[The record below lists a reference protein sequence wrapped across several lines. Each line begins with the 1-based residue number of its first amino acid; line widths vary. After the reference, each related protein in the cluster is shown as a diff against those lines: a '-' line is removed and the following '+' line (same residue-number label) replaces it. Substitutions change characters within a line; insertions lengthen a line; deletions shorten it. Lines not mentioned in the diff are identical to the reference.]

1 MFLFPIAASLLAIV
15 FSLFLA
21 RKIKATPSG
30 SGKIID
36 ISQTIQEE
44 AKAYLK
50 KQYQTIGLVSFFIF
64 VILCLA
70 INFKAAL
77 GFLLGVIFSALIGY
91 LGMMVSSQANPKV
104 VEAAKKGLDPS
115 LKLAFRSGAAIGF
128 LVVGMGLLAVS
139 GFYFLFKDLD
149 ALVALGFGGS
159 LTSVFSRLGNGIF
172 SKTAAINA
180 NLVGKA
186 KKDIPDDDSRNLI
199 TIAALVGNNVND
211 CVGSVADLF
220 ETYVVTLVAAMLLGH
235 LLFINQV
242 AVFLPLI
249 LASMGIFAS
258 IPVTFLVKIGGKM
271 NIIAAFYKALLG
283 AVLFVT
289 IGFFPALKELAGSL
303 DISFVNLYL
312 LSFLGLMIVVAIFF
326 AAERAPTKKY
336 NSLGSIASASETEN
350 KENVIHGLMR
360 RTRSTILL
368 VILICIGILIS
379 FSLAGLYG
387 LTVTSLVMFSLIEMI
402 VSFAVFGSIADNTLA
417 IAEAVGLPAE
427 VCETTA
433 ALDTVGN
440 IMKTVTKIYSIVAAV
455 LASLILFYAYIQEI
469 RDRGL
474 MIQFLLD
481 DYKVLTGLFLGG
493 LVPSVFARMVT
504 GTKKMI
510 IPALTPI
517 LIPILTAIILGPKG
531 LAGLLIG
538 SIISGLVELGDFRK
552 GAAGLTISPPIK
564 TLNVVALL
572 IVSFLV

>member
-115 LKLAFRSGAAIGF
+115 LKLAFRSGAATGF
-128 LVVGMGLLAVS
+128 LVVGVGLLAVS
-139 GFYFLFKDLD
+139 GFYFFFKDLE

-159 LTSVFSRLGNGIF
+159 LISVFSRFGNGIF
-172 SKTAAINA
+172 FKTAAINT
-180 NLVGKA
+180 NLVGRT
-186 KKDIPDDDSRNLI
+186 KKDIPDDGSRNLI
-199 TIAALVGNNVND
+199 PIAELVENNVND
-211 CVGSVADLF
+211 CVGSIADLF

-235 LLFINQV
+235 LLFVNPV
-242 AVFLPLI
+242 AIFLPLI

-258 IPVTFLVKIGGKM
+258 IPATFLVRTGGKM
-271 NIIAAFYKALLG
+271 NIIAAFYKALFG
-283 AVLFVT
+283 SVLFVAV
-289 IGFFPALKELAGSL
+289 GFFPALRELAGSL
-303 DISFVNLYL
+303 DISFIDLYL
-312 LSFLGLMIVVAIFF
+312 LSFLGLMIVAAIFF
-326 AAERAPTKKY
+326 AVKYFPIKKY
-336 NSLGSIASASETEN
+336 NPLGTITSVLETEH
-350 KENVIHGLMR
+350 KENLIHGLTLRM
-360 RTRSTILL
+360 RSTILL
-368 VILICIGILIS
+368 VILICAGILIS

-387 LTVTSLVMFSLIEMI
+387 LVVTSLVMFSLMGII
-402 VSFAVFGSIADNTLA
+402 VSLAVFGSIADNTLA
-417 IAEAVGLPAE
+417 IAEIVDLPVD
-427 VCETTA
+427 VCKTTA
-433 ALDTVGN
+433 TLDTVGN
-440 IMKTVTKIYSIVAAV
+440 IMKIVAKIYALVSAA

-469 RDRGL
+469 RDQGL
-474 MIQFLLD
+474 MIRFLLD
-481 DYKVLTGLFLGG
+481 DYKVLTGLFLGC
-493 LVPSVFARMVT
+493 LVPCVFARMVT
-504 GTKKMI
+504 GTKKMVV
-510 IPALTPI
+510 PALSPI
-517 LIPILTAIILGPKG
+517 LIPILIAIILGPKG

-538 SIISGLVELGDFRK
+538 SIVSGLIGLRDFPNDP
-552 GAAGLTISPPIK
+552 AESTISPPIK
-564 TLNVVALL
+564 TLNIVALL
-572 IVSFLV
+572 IISFLV